1 MQFLHNLSATLKR
14 TAHRGRLPFLPG
26 FNEDLPKFVA
36 TIDIDYVQRVT
47 VGLEASHR
55 EHAIQVLQRAFNAG
69 SLWNDSS
76 AMPLL
81 THAFEPVHPDAPLQL
96 ASLEEV
102 EELPPPDPS
111 VATMRCISASHS
123 LLRFA
128 RLIDALCSESG
139 TPPDREFSS
148 ITVDVPVDELAQL
161 RKLLRSLE
169 AC

>member
-26 FNEDLPKFVA
+26 FDEDLPKFVA
-36 TIDIDYVQRVT
+36 TSDVDYVQRIM

-55 EHAIQVLQRAFNAG
+55 EHAMQLVRRAFDAG
-69 SLWNDSS
+69 TLWNDSRT
-76 AMPLL
+76 MPVLM
-81 THAFEPVHPDAPLQL
+81 HAFEPVAPDSPVQFT
-96 ASLEEV
+96 SLDEV

-111 VATMRCISASHS
+111 VSTMRCISASHA

-128 RLIDALCSESG
+128 RLIDALCTESG
-139 TPPDREFSS
+139 VPADRDVTR
-148 ITVDVPVDELAQL
+148 IPIQVPVDELSQM

-169 AC
+169 P

>member
-14 TAHRGRLPFLPG
+14 TAQRGRLPFLPG
-26 FNEDLPKFVA
+26 FNEDLPKFIA

-47 VGLEASHR
+47 VGIEASHQ
-55 EHAIQVLQRAFNAG
+55 EHAMQLLKRAFDG
-69 SLWNDSS
+69 GTLWNDSS

-81 THAFEPVHPDAPLQL
+81 MHAFEPIHPDAPLQL

-111 VATMRCISASHS
+111 VASMRCVSASQS

-128 RLIDALCSESG
+128 RLIDALCSEGG
-139 TPPDREFSS
+139 TPSDQDDSS
-148 ITVDVPVDELAQL
+148 ITIDVPEAELAQL

>member
-14 TAHRGRLPFLPG
+14 TTHRGRLPFLPG
-26 FNEDLPKFVA
+26 FNEDLPKFIA
-36 TIDIDYVQRVT
+36 TMDIDYIQRVT

-55 EHAIQVLQRAFNAG
+55 EHAMQLVKRAFDG
-69 SLWNDSS
+69 GTLWNDSS
-76 AMPLL
+76 AMPVLM
-81 THAFEPVHPDAPLQL
+81 HAFEPVHPDAPLQL

-128 RLIDALCSESG
+128 RLIDALCSEGGAPSER
-139 TPPDREFSS
+139 DVSS
-148 ITVDVPVDELAQL
+148 ISIDIPVDEVAQL
-161 RKLLRSLE
+161 HKLLRALE